1 MNKFFRALSDVLVGG
16 IAGIAVG
23 ALVIAVIVYLLRLAA
38 DGHEWLYII
47 LAPLMLPLLIVV
59 MRTKD
64 KGG

>member
-1 MNKFFRALSDVLVGG
+1 MNKFFRIERCSGLLPLVHC
-16 IAGIAVG
+16 
-23 ALVIAVIVYLLRLAA
+23 VIAVIAWLGG